1 MWPDVANG
9 LDVTCFIGAPQS
21 GRTGRLVEFACRCA
35 KAGERVLF
43 VTARERDLA
52 ACRARLDT
60 AGGCTVRTATCEQL
74 AVEVLSLPLAGRM
87 FGRRA
92 RVLAPYEEALLRED
106 LKACRMRSRRLR
118 QVLTY
123 ICAGWQSLSDDT
135 WQTTPEEDLV
145 MRCIDADLRFIG
157 GVLPCEASNLAVH
170 VLRQGAQERA
180 QAAWDCVV
188 VDDYELLSRASQHLV
203 RMMAGRKLIVA
214 SGVRPSL
221 PGDEDNPCFE
231 GASELVRECPGA
243 RIEACGESAASEQ
256 VSGVLQALAA
266 DQALDAL
273 AFDGVCEGRECFRGG
288 GDSSLP
294 GGRAG
299 LEPVSGAGG
308 CGSARACEGAVR
320 MLPSMEAEM
329 QALALAAAE
338 ALDCGESVL
347 IVGTNRLWRRNVAA
361 NLSRAGLPVNELA
374 EGGLRLG
381 DLRDPAVCE
390 RLRRDALARLAVDPD
405 DGVAWRTLVALGD
418 AVGRSAAIDRLRQ
431 AACLDPDGE
440 PVGLHKALELLA
452 AGKIACGE
460 LDAPL
465 FDDLLQVYSQAKRWV
480 CQEHGRLGAASGGKG
495 RAAAPARVSQLPCAG
510 AVAVCSPQRAG
521 GMRADTVLFGG
532 FVDGLIPCRA
542 YFDPAGLAGSARL
555 RERTRAVRSAYTVA
569 SCARRRIL
577 FTGFS
582 ACSLQAA
589 ETMDVHIASIKL
601 RRGVRMAYTRASEVS
616 RLLL

>member
-1 MWPDVANG
+1 MWQDVANG

-21 GRTGRLVEFACRCA
+21 GRTGRLVELACRCA

-43 VTARERDLA
+43 VTARERDLT
-52 ACRARLDT
+52 ACRARLDA
-60 AGGCTVRTATCEQL
+60 AGGCAVRTATCEQL

-123 ICAGWQSLSDDT
+123 LRAGWQSLSDDT
-135 WQTTPEEDLV
+135 RQTTPEEDLV
-145 MRCIDADLRFIG
+145 TRCIDANLRFTG
-157 GVLPCEASNLAVH
+157 GVLSCEASNLAVR
-170 VLRQGAQERA
+170 VLRQGARERA

-203 RMMAGRKLIVA
+203 RMLAGGKLIVA
-214 SGVRPSL
+214 SGSRPSL

-231 GASELVRECPGA
+231 GASELARACPGA
-243 RIEACGESAASEQ
+243 RIEACGGSAASEQ

-266 DQALDAL
+266 DQALEAL
-273 AFDGVCEGRECFRGG
+273 GIDGVFESCGCVRGGADSGPLDGRVGRERACEAREC
-288 GDSSLP
+288 
-294 GGRAG
+294 GRT
-299 LEPVSGAGG
+299 
-308 CGSARACEGAVR
+308 RACEGAVR

-329 QALALAAAE
+329 QALALAADE
-338 ALDCGESVL
+338 ALKRGESVL

-361 NLSRAGLPVNELA
+361 NLSRAGLPVMELA

-381 DLRDPAVCE
+381 DLRDPAACE
-390 RLRRDALARLAVDPD
+390 RLRRDALARLAADPD

-418 AVGRSAAIDRLRQ
+418 AVGRSAAVDRLRQ
-431 AACLDPDGE
+431 VACLDADGE
-440 PVGLHKALELLA
+440 PVGLREALELLA
-452 AGKIACGE
+452 AGKVAFDE

-465 FDDLLQVYSQAKRWV
+465 FEDLLRAYSQVKQWV
-480 CQEHGRLGAASGGKG
+480 SQEAGRLSAASGGEDG
-495 RAAAPARVSQLPCAG
+495 AGMPPQISQLPRAS
-510 AVAVCSPQRAG
+510 AVAVCSPQRAA

-542 YFDPAGLAGSARL
+542 YFDPAGLAGSARQ
-555 RERTRAVRSAYTVA
+555 RERVRAVRSAYSVA
-569 SCARRRIL
+569 SCARKRIL
-577 FTGFS
+577 LTGFS
-582 ACSLQAA
+582 TCSLQAA
-589 ETMDVHIASIKL
+589 ETMDIHIASIKL
-601 RRGVRMAYTRASEVS
+601 RRGTRIAYTRASEVS